1 MRTRHGWIRTGTGTV
16 AAAAL
21 AGGPRALA
29 PAAARGGGGP
39 GRKPPGAAARAD
51 DGPGCNTQVW
61 QPGLDPGLSITTAS
75 CARQDADGSYVV
87 TMSVTYDSPRP
98 HVTSCELMV
107 EGWSESRS
115 GADAAPLSRSVTDC
129 TLAVKYGDTQRIETR
144 YSTLPAG
151 WYHFFALGSF
161 TAYYSDRDGD
171 EAGGWSPIVTAT
183 S

>member
-1 MRTRHGWIRTGTGTV
+1 LTGHAANGDISRMRTRHGWIRTGTGTV

-21 AGGPRALA
+21 AVGLGALA
-29 PAAARGGGGP
+29 P
-39 GRKPPGAAARAD
+39 AAARAD

-129 TLAVKYGDTQRIETR
+129 TLAVRYGDTQRIETR